1 MMNLKIDTTNLSQK
15 INNTIKDLLE
25 EETSIYIDPEIKESI
40 LTQLKNNIIDI
51 KDLINLMYTAI
62 YQLQIN
68 LNSFNQ
74 ELWESNLS
82 YVMIMCTKIL
92 YLIRAEVTQLPMEI
106 NRNITIDAET
116 QKVTYEILD
125 QFTWLKLL
133 KSNIH
138 NATIELK
145 DSLKNLNEME

>member
-51 KDLINLMYTAI
+51 KNLINLMYTAI

-145 DSLKNLNEME
+145 DSLTNLNEIE

>member
-145 DSLKNLNEME
+145 DSLTNLNEIE

>member
-1 MMNLKIDTTNLSQK
+1 M
-15 INNTIKDLLE
+15 
-25 EETSIYIDPEIKESI
+25 
-40 LTQLKNNIIDI
+40 
-51 KDLINLMYTAI
+51 
-62 YQLQIN
+62 
-68 LNSFNQ
+68 
-74 ELWESNLS
+74 
-82 YVMIMCTKIL
+82 VMCTKIL

-145 DSLKNLNEME
+145 DSLTNLNEIE

>member
-62 YQLQIN
+62 HQL
-68 LNSFNQ
+68 
-74 ELWESNLS
+74 
-82 YVMIMCTKIL
+82 
-92 YLIRAEVTQLPMEI
+92 
-106 NRNITIDAET
+106 
-116 QKVTYEILD
+116 
-125 QFTWLKLL
+125 
-133 KSNIH
+133 
-138 NATIELK
+138 
-145 DSLKNLNEME
+145 